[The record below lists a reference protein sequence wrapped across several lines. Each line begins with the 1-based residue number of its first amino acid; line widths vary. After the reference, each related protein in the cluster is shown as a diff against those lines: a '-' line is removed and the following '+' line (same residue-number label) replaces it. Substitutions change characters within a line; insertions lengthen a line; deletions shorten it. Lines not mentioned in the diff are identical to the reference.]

1 MSYEFVISPG
11 AIATAFNK
19 DPQLIEFVLHKSFN
33 GARFR
38 IEGAQRSQLVF
49 DVDDV
54 IRWAST
60 NLPGSLNPR
69 SIAALR
75 QLAFPVPT
83 KGGRA

>member
-1 MSYEFVISPG
+1 MSYELVISPG

-19 DPQLIEFVLHKSFN
+19 DPQVVEYVLHKSYK
-33 GARFR
+33 GTRFR
-38 IEGAQRSQLVF
+38 VERRERSQLVF
-49 DVDDV
+49 DLDDV

-75 QLAFPVPT
+75 QMAFAVPS
-83 KGGRA
+83 KGVRT